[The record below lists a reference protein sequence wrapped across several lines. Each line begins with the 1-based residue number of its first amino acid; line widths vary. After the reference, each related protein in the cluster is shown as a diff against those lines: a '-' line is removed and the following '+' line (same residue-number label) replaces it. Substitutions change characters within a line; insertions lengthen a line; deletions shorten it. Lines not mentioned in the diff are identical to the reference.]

1 MGAPRSPGLSVA
13 LRGSWGRRLEKRML
27 RLLHTADVHLGA
39 RHADL
44 GDRAAAQRERQ
55 FAAFVAS
62 VDLALAEKVDLVLIA
77 GDLFDSN
84 TQPRRSVER
93 AAAQIKRLVEAR
105 IRVVIAPGTHDVYD
119 RASIYRAYD
128 LPALAGAVGS
138 DLVTVLDPG
147 HPEVHL
153 SSLDVVVH
161 GRCFATKRA
170 PESPLGG
177 LVVGSDD
184 RALWHVGLLHAALAI
199 EGRTDHDDVVIRT
212 EEVAASNLD
221 YLALGHWHST
231 SKGKAGKTT
240 YAYAGAPEP
249 IALDQDR
256 AGNVLLVTL
265 DSAHGEKSVAVE
277 ERKVGKTS
285 FERLQLDA
293 AAVGTQPAVVAAL
306 RERANPDLVLDV
318 ELIGVRPDELDLHVE
333 EVESELA
340 DQFLKVRVRDRSV
353 ASLPEGP
360 IASADTVLGAFIR
373 DLEARVAEVEAA
385 DDIETAGE
393 LRDALRLGRLLLAGA
408 EVTL

>member
-1 MGAPRSPGLSVA
+1 
-13 LRGSWGRRLEKRML
+13 ML

-44 GDRAAAQRERQ
+44 GDRAATQRERQ
-55 FAAFVAS
+55 FAAFVAT
-62 VDLALAEKVDLVLIA
+62 VDLALEEKVDLVLIA

-93 AAAQIKRLVEAR
+93 AAAQIKRLVDAR

-119 RASIYRAYD
+119 KASIYRAYD

-138 DLVTVLDPG
+138 DLVTVLDPD
-147 HPEVHL
+147 HSEVHL
-153 SSLDVVVH
+153 RALDVVVH
-161 GRCFATKRA
+161 GRCYATKRA
-170 PESPLGG
+170 PQSPLAG
-177 LVVGSDD
+177 LDTSKDD
-184 RALWHVGLLHAALAI
+184 RATWHVGLLHAALAI
-199 EGRTDHDDVVIRT
+199 DGRTDGDDVVIRT
-212 EEVAASNLD
+212 EEIEASNLD

-231 SKGKAGKTT
+231 TKGKAGRTT

-265 DSAHGEKSVAVE
+265 DGADGKKTVEVE
-277 ERKVGKTS
+277 ERKVGRTQ

-293 AAVGTQPAVVAAL
+293 ATVGTQPALVATL
-306 RERANPDLVLDV
+306 LERANPDLVLDV

-333 EVESELA
+333 EVEGELA
-340 DQFLKVRVRDRSV
+340 EQFLKVRVRDRSV
-353 ASLPEGP
+353 APLPEGP
-360 IASADTVLGAFIR
+360 LASPDTVLGAFIR
-373 DLEARVAEVEAA
+373 DLEARVAEVEAV
-385 DDIETAGE
+385 DDAESANE
-393 LRDALRLGRLLLAGA
+393 LRDALRLGRLLLAGT